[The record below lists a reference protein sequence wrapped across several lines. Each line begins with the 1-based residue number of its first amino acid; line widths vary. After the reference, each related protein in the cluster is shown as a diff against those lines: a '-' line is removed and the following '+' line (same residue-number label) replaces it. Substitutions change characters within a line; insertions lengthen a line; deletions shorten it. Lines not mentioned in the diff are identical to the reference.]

1 MGTTERRACA
11 VCRALVGCAAALCL
25 LVAACSSIVEQSDG
39 GPEEADYVPGAV
51 YVLLHD
57 RYLED
62 LGWPVGIG
70 RPVVVASPVS
80 YVPGTGPSSIE
91 EFEADPARWSHIAGV
106 LAAGA
111 RLRFQRIERH
121 RYPMLED
128 WFEAYAVVED
138 GVFRGRAVDL
148 SRISA
153 QAANSRMLRS
163 DPGELRLS
171 TGDTDRKQVP

>member
-1 MGTTERRACA
+1 
-11 VCRALVGCAAALCL
+11 LVGCAAALCL

-57 RYLED
+57 RYLEY

-70 RPVVVASPVS
+70 RPVVVASSVS

-91 EFEADPARWSHIAGV
+91 EYQTDPARWSHIAGV
-106 LAAGA
+106 LPAGT

-138 GVFRGRAVDL
+138 GEFRGRAVDL
-148 SRISA
+148 TRISA
-153 QAANSRMLRS
+153 QVPNSRMLRS

-171 TGDTDRKQVP
+171 TADTDRTQVR